1 MTELNFLG
9 HLIDMPRHEKFTIND
24 ELCVTRVPGG
34 WIYEVF
40 SGGDW
45 STVFV
50 PLTNC
55 FLYRLKAIC

>member
-55 FLYRLKAIC
+55 F